1 MTQKAT
7 QYPSC
12 SLGRRLAAML
22 YDSFLL
28 FAVIFMAAW
37 LLLIIF
43 GQEVAATPNPLIN
56 IYYIAVAFLFFG
68 WFWTHGGQ
76 TLGMRVWRVQVTD
89 ERGEPI
95 SWQQAAIRFAVSI
108 LSWIC
113 VAMGFLWAIFDKEN
127 RGWHDL
133 ASKTR
138 LVVLPKK

>member
-7 QYPSC
+7 QHPSC

-56 IYYIAVAFLFFG
+56 IYYISVAFLFFG

-76 TLGMRVWRVQVTD
+76 TLGMRVWRVQVIN

-95 SWQQAAIRFAVSI
+95 SWQQAAIRFTVSI

-113 VAMGFLWAIFDKEN
+113 VAMGFLWAIFDTEN